1 MPLAPGDRVGSY
13 EIGALLG
20 TGGMGEVYRA
30 RDLRLGRDVAV
41 KILSPAIAADA
52 DGLMRFEREAR
63 LLASLNHP
71 NIAAIHGVEDGAGH
85 PALIL
90 ELVEGVTLADRIAEG
105 PLPPRDALKYAD
117 QIADALDT
125 AHEAGIVH
133 RDLKPSNINV
143 TEDGRVKVLDFGL
156 AKALAAAAG
165 PDPAVDPSRSPT
177 VTITGT
183 RHGVILGTVAYMS
196 PEQARGKTI
205 DKRTDIW
212 AFGCVLFEMLT
223 GRRPFGGETTSDVI
237 ASIIERTPDWSAL
250 PSAVPPHVRRVLE
263 WCLEKDLKRR
273 ARDIADVR
281 AALDWPHGQSVA
293 VQDRRRLP
301 WVAGGAAAALALAGV
316 LLARALSPQ
325 APASPATEFNLV
337 PPDGGTLLNVAVPSP
352 DGRQLAFIVRDASGT
367 SAIWVRPI
375 SDLRASRL
383 SGTEGVAGQM
393 FWSPDS
399 RSIGF
404 VAAGRLKTIPALG
417 GPVVNV
423 CPVTAHLGA
432 SWGADDVILI
442 APVNRTAIHRVAASG
457 GTPEPVTT
465 LDTTRENSHRW
476 PHFLPGGR
484 TFIYAV
490 RSDSAANTAIHAG
503 SLDGSV
509 STRLF
514 GAQSNAI
521 YVDPG
526 YLLHVRDGTLLA
538 QPFDARSLTLTGPAR
553 AVAASVIQEPPSVVA
568 GFDAS
573 ANGAVLSY
581 RQGAAL
587 SARLN
592 WFDREGRAAGTL
604 GPAASYLG
612 VNLSPDSRQAAVEV
626 VDRDHGTRDVW
637 MLEGAAPPRRV
648 TTHTATDWMP
658 VWSPDGR
665 FLLFASDRLGHS
677 SVFRAPADGSAPEE
691 LFFRG
696 ATGAFPDDWS
706 PDGRHI
712 LVHMDAAG
720 GQAYSESYLLS
731 RDGGTPQ
738 PLLNI
743 GVPIT
748 TMRFSPDGTRV
759 AFHSPESGRH
769 EIYVMSLKDRRRIRV
784 SAEGGMLPVWTR
796 GGLELLFV
804 NPQLEIMSVS
814 MQPDTIAAGV
824 PARLMAPCRDTEP
837 PSTFAAG
844 PNARAYAVAADGS
857 RVLAV
862 CAPEQRQLAV
872 VSLNWTSKLR

>member
-1 MPLAPGDRVGSY
+1 MPLAPGARVGGY

-20 TGGMGEVYRA
+20 AGGMGEVYRA
-30 RDLRLGRDVAV
+30 RDSRLGRDVAV
-41 KILSPAIAADA
+41 KILSPAIASDA

-71 NIAAIHGVEDGAGH
+71 NIAAIYGVEDGAGH

-90 ELVEGVTLADRIAEG
+90 ELVDGDTLAERIASG
-105 PLPPRDALKYAD
+105 PLRVDDALACAR
-117 QIADALDT
+117 QIADALDI

-133 RDLKPSNINV
+133 RDLKPANIKI

-156 AKALAAAAG
+156 AKAIAAATG
-165 PDPAVDPSRSPT
+165 PDLAVDASQSPT
-177 VTITGT
+177 ITIKGT
-183 RHGVILGTVAYMS
+183 RHGLILGTVAYMS
-196 PEQARGKTI
+196 PEQARGKPI

-212 AFGCVLFEMLT
+212 AFGCVLFEMLS
-223 GRRPFGGETTSDVI
+223 GRQAFGGDTTSDVI
-237 ASIIERTPDWSAL
+237 ASIIERTPDWSIL
-250 PSAVPPHVRRVLE
+250 PAAVPPHVRRVVE
-263 WCLEKDLKRR
+263 WCLAKDPKRR

-281 AALDWPHGQSVA
+281 AALDWRDGQGAA
-293 VQDRRRLP
+293 VPNRRHLG
-301 WVAGGAAAALALAGV
+301 WVAAGAVVALALAG
-316 LLARALSPQ
+316 LFLGRALSPQ
-325 APASPATEFNLV
+325 SSLSTATEFNLA
-337 PPDGGTLLNVAVPSP
+337 PPDGGTLLNVVAPSP
-352 DGRQLAFIVRDASGT
+352 DGRLLAFIVRDASGT

-375 SDLRASRL
+375 SDLRASPL
-383 SGTEGVAGQM
+383 SGTEGAAGQM

-399 RSIGF
+399 RAIGF
-404 VAAGRLKTIPALG
+404 VAAGRLKTIPATG

-490 RSDSAANTAIHAG
+490 RSDSAANTAIHVG
-503 SLDGSV
+503 SLDGGV
-509 STRLF
+509 STQLF
-514 GAQSNAI
+514 ATQSNAI

-553 AVAASVIQEPPSVVA
+553 AVAASVVQEPPSVVA
-568 GFDAS
+568 SFEAS
-573 ANGAVLSY
+573 VNGAVLSY
-581 RQGAAL
+581 RQGGAV

-592 WFDREGRAAGTL
+592 WFDRDGRAAGTI

-612 VNLSPDSRQAAVEV
+612 LNLSPDSRQVAVDM

-706 PDGRHI
+706 PDGRYI
-712 LVHMDAAG
+712 LVHMDAASG
-720 GQAYSESYLLS
+720 KAYSESYLIP

-748 TMRFSPDGTRV
+748 NMRFSPDGSRV
-759 AFHSPESGRH
+759 AFHSPETGRH
-769 EIYVMSLKDRRRIRV
+769 EIYVMSLKDRRRIRI
-784 SAEGGMLPVWTR
+784 SAEGGMLPFWTK
-796 GGLELLFV
+796 GGDELLFV
-804 NPQLEIMSVS
+804 NPQLEIMRVA
-814 MQPDTIAAGV
+814 MKPATMDAGV
-824 PARLMAPCRDTEP
+824 AARLMAPCRGTEP
-837 PSTFAAG
+837 PSTFAAN
-844 PNARAYAVAADGS
+844 PNARAYAAVADGS
-857 RVLAV
+857 RVIAL

-872 VSLNWTSKLR
+872 VSLNWTSKLQ